1 MSEKIYGIDM
11 GTNSIKIYQK
21 ESGVV
26 LHQKNMIA
34 IVNKKEALAIGDEA
48 YSMYEKAPKNI
59 QVKQP
64 IVYGVIADFTAMQT
78 MIEIIFRGGRRARG
92 VMSGVEPLM
101 VNSNSEFYIAV
112 PSDVTEVEKRAFYDL
127 IASSALRTKRVHLVD
142 KPIADAL
149 GAGLDVMDATGRL
162 IVNIGSDTTE
172 ISLISLGGIVQSRLL
187 KVGGTKFDEAI
198 QQAVKKKHNLV
209 IGMKSAERLKV
220 QLATGIKEDEERTA
234 DVMGRNLITGLPNR
248 VTVTNHLIF
257 EAMEESMSSI
267 VDAVKFILEKTPPEL
282 SMDIMHDGVC
292 VTGASSYMKNLDQLI
307 QQETG
312 LKIMKMEEPEMTVV
326 KGLGMIMENPSYER
340 LANALEE
347 SSYQ

>member
-1 MSEKIYGIDM
+1 MSERIYGIDM
-11 GTNSIKIYQK
+11 GTNSIKVYQK
-21 ESGVV
+21 GAGVV

-34 IVNKKEALAIGDEA
+34 IVNKKEALALGDEA

-59 QVKQP
+59 EVKKP

-78 MIEIIFRGGRRARG
+78 MIELYFKGSRGHRLEGTQNLQANA
-92 VMSGVEPLM
+92 S
-101 VNSNSEFYIAV
+101 SEFYIAV

-127 IASSALRTKRVHLVD
+127 IASSLLKTKRVHLVE

-187 KVGGTKFDEAI
+187 KIGGTKFDEAI

-209 IGMKSAERLKV
+209 IGMKSAERLKMN
-220 QLATGIKEDEERTA
+220 LASGIKEDEERTD

-267 VDAVKFILEKTPPEL
+267 IDAIKFILEKTPPEL

-292 VTGASSYMKNLDQLI
+292 VTGASSHVKNLDHLI
-307 QQETG
+307 QEETG
-312 LKIMKMEEPEMTVV
+312 LSIMKMEEPELTVV
-326 KGLGMIMENPSYER
+326 RGLGMIIENPEYER
-340 LANALEE
+340 LANALQE
-347 SSYQ
+347 SNFN